1 MRGPRE
7 REQKRHRDPALG
19 RLAGIALTAATALA
33 SGCFSRQYRSGPRL
47 AFAGGDPVVQM
58 TSEENMESVDHASMV
73 PLESH
78 SRMPDDDE
86 RVLGIVVDGQ
96 ARAYPIGLLDRFESV
111 NDSADETPFVV
122 VRCGL
127 TDVSAA
133 FDRRV
138 GGRTLTF
145 EATGALWRDTL
156 VIRDRATGS
165 LWSAATGRAIA
176 GPLEGEVLRGL
187 PASVSR
193 AGRWDGV
200 HPGSLYLDL
209 GRATSPPLKMKIYRL
224 SPMTGVSGV
233 KTTDPRYR
241 PKEELLVLESG
252 VVPGDAEALAF
263 TASEIERRECV
274 ETSLGGRSILVRWD
288 AALAAPRAFR
298 DGAEVQLVPMYWF
311 AVAEHFDRIETLGP

>member
-1 MRGPRE
+1 MTAAPTSR
-7 REQKRHRDPALG
+7 PAF
-19 RLAGIALTAATALA
+19 RRAVARIALTAAAALVA
-33 SGCFSRQYRSGPRL
+33 GCFARQYRSGPRL

-58 TSEENMESVDHASMV
+58 TSEDNMRSLEDASMV
-73 PLESH
+73 PLE
-78 SRMPDDDE
+78 RYARAPGEDE

-111 NDSADETPFVV
+111 NDAADETPFVV

-145 EATGALWRDTL
+145 DATGALWRDTL

-165 LWSAATGRAIA
+165 LWTAATGRAIA

-187 PASVSR
+187 PAAVSR
-193 AGRWDGV
+193 AGRWEGA
-200 HPGSLYLDL
+200 HPRSLYLDL
-209 GRATSPPLKMKIYRL
+209 GRGTSPPLKMKIYRA

-233 KTTDPRYR
+233 KAMDSRYR
-241 PKEELLVLESG
+241 AKQELLVLESG

-263 TASEIERRECV
+263 TAAEIERRDCV
-274 ETSLGGRSILVRWD
+274 ETSLGGNAIVVRWD
-288 AALAAPRAFR
+288 AALGAPRAFR
-298 DGAEVQLVPMYWF
+298 EGEEVQLVPMYWF
-311 AVAEHFDRIETLGP
+311 AVGEHFDRVRTLEP